1 MPTWHW
7 KTELA
12 VAFMRAAGREIA
24 NLAPTRWR
32 KKLPTAPRSKR
43 LAQAVTH
50 ERTQWGGLDTDIHDA
65 SGQGDANVLLY
76 LHGGGYGVCSP
87 NTHRALI
94 ARITRAAGCK
104 TYAPRYR
111 LAPEHPFPAALEDA
125 QRAYAQLLADGVPP
139 ASIGIAGDS
148 AGGGLTLA
156 LLMTLRDEGKPLP
169 SGAWLLS
176 PWLDLTQ
183 SGASMQDN
191 QTTDYLHP
199 RALEAFARRYAGD
212 ADRRDFRISPL
223 FGDPAGLPALC
234 VQAGGAEVLCSQIE
248 AFAQKAKDAGVSTQ
262 LEVAP
267 EMMHVW
273 QAFGGLVPQG
283 RPAVEAGARFL
294 RACWRVE
301 ED

>member
-111 LAPEHPFPAALEDA
+111 LAPEPPFPAALEDA
-125 QRAYAQLLADGVPP
+125 QRAYAQLLADGVPQH
-139 ASIGIAGDS
+139 SLDRRQ
-148 AGGGLTLA
+148 GGG
-156 LLMTLRDEGKPLP
+156 RC
-169 SGAWLLS
+169 
-176 PWLDLTQ
+176 
-183 SGASMQDN
+183 
-191 QTTDYLHP
+191 
-199 RALEAFARRYAGD
+199 
-212 ADRRDFRISPL
+212 DRQ
-223 FGDPAGLPALC
+223 LPALRSRFIGESGDPG
-234 VQAGGAEVLCSQIE
+234 AGGDGAAVDQSGIPCRFLAVPLDE
-248 AFAQKAKDAGVSTQ
+248 
-262 LEVAP
+262 
-267 EMMHVW
+267 H
-273 QAFGGLVPQG
+273 GGLVLAAG
-283 RPAVEAGARFL
+283 RKAGL
-294 RACWRVE
+294 GDEIGCE
-301 ED
+301 K